1 MLEVGCPDPA
11 DVLDRMEST
20 RSCWPSSAASARLAS
35 VTGAG
40 MSTSGNTAM
49 AGLRNPVPA
58 SSQPNIGLGRFRL
71 REIGDLL
78 EGGLQQVELL
88 LGPAERPGAVAAEG
102 PGGKQGGPFGRQDLH
117 HQVAVL
123 LAQVQG
129 GGRGLRPGAVL

>member
-1 MLEVGCPDPA
+1 MLEVGWPDPA

-58 SSQPNIGLGRFRL
+58 SSQPNIGPGRPGRLKRPTRLSTFRIG
-71 REIGDLL
+71 EVGDLRSAQG
-78 EGGLQQVELL
+78 ESFGQGREL
-88 LGPAERPGAVAAEG
+88 V
-102 PGGKQGGPFGRQDLH
+102 
-117 HQVAVL
+117 
-123 LAQVQG
+123 
-129 GGRGLRPGAVL
+129 